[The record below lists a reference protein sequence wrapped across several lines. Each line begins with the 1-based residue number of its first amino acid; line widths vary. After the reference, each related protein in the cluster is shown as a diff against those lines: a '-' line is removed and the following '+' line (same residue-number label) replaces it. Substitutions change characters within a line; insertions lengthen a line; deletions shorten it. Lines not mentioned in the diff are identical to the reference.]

1 MPHRPLPAETLPFH
15 TKFPADLS
23 DGDNGEDWSPVDEG
37 QLEQFIADLHRQE
50 VRRQE
55 DMAVEKARIER
66 LARHIYQLLPA
77 DQVAVTFNTIQEWLG
92 NQVSGYDVAQALV
105 QLRQTNQISSLLDD
119 GGRDYYYRT

>member
-1 MPHRPLPAETLPFH
+1 MPHRTSPAEALPFH

-23 DGDNGEDWSPVDEG
+23 DGDSGDDRSPVNDD
-37 QLEQFIADLHRQE
+37 QLGQFIANLHRQE
-50 VRRQE
+50 VKRQE
-55 DMAVEKARIER
+55 DLAVEKARIER

-105 QLRQTNQISSLLDD
+105 QLRQTNRISSLLDD
-119 GGRDYYYRT
+119 NGRDYYYRT